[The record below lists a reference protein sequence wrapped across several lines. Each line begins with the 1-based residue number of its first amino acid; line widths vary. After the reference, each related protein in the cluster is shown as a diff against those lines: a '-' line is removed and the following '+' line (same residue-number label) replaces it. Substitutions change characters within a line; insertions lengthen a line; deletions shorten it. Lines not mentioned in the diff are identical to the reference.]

1 MKKFFALCAVASMF
15 VACAKESTDSLV
27 EDFLTPEENA
37 GQVAV
42 QFKSNVTASVQ
53 TKAQGGVDQWNAKQD
68 LYIYGFQRVSGA
80 VDYRTATPLIDNVLT
95 KSPSD
100 NGSSALSVLNSEN
113 DPFYYV
119 GNYVYDFFGYYL
131 DDLSASVQRRTDGVY
146 VDVELTGG
154 EDIMLAKADPAE
166 DVKRAR
172 TEGVFTGDDNWK
184 DAYAYSA
191 YAARRGV
198 QPTLVFKHQL
208 VRFTFQITSG
218 SEYSTTGDAEKN
230 LYVTGLTMK
239 ARNKATLCVAGN
251 NPGFVDIEEDMEEL
265 YLCSKENGE
274 LVGLKK
280 YEVPDKS
287 VVVSD
292 GSNILGESLMVIPND
307 APESGETDSYSMTLY
322 MEQAGIKL
330 PYPVDVKFSSVTGAP
345 SGQTQFTAGYSYRIT
360 IKVYSIE
367 DVEISAELEPWHAGG
382 DLEIDTDDAPEII

>member
-100 NGSSALSVLNSEN
+100 NGSSALSVVNSEG

-154 EDIMLAKADPAE
+154 EDVMLAKADPA
-166 DVKRAR
+166 
-172 TEGVFTGDDNWK
+172 GLP
-184 DAYAYSA
+184 
-191 YAARRGV
+191 RR
-198 QPTLVFKHQL
+198 
-208 VRFTFQITSG
+208 S
-218 SEYSTTGDAEKN
+218 
-230 LYVTGLTMK
+230 
-239 ARNKATLCVAGN
+239 
-251 NPGFVDIEEDMEEL
+251 
-265 YLCSKENGE
+265 
-274 LVGLKK
+274 
-280 YEVPDKS
+280 
-287 VVVSD
+287 
-292 GSNILGESLMVIPND
+292 
-307 APESGETDSYSMTLY
+307 
-322 MEQAGIKL
+322 
-330 PYPVDVKFSSVTGAP
+330 
-345 SGQTQFTAGYSYRIT
+345 
-360 IKVYSIE
+360 
-367 DVEISAELEPWHAGG
+367 
-382 DLEIDTDDAPEII
+382 